1 MGCIRTTRSIAVTVF
16 DSTVTILMAIRKK
29 AAPIVTLEMLSGG
42 SNSISLIFITLI
54 KRYLDLKGMEKHNLH
69 M

>member
-1 MGCIRTTRSIAVTVF
+1 
-16 DSTVTILMAIRKK
+16 MAIRKK